1 MKKPVTLSTIGRTF
15 ATRGEC
21 RAYFRAMRA
30 RYSSG
35 EPLNRAD
42 RADLEALL
50 HRHPDRAALIGI
62 IGVAGFT
69 VAINEFGARCF
80 AVIRKD
86 GTRALFSLT
95 ACLTGRATPDD
106 DNGVSLTEL
115 LRMSSLANDPPLPPG
130 YMFAKG
136 LRSS

>member
-1 MKKPVTLSTIGRTF
+1 MTIKKPVTLSTGRTF

-50 HRHPDRAALIGI
+50 DRHPDRAALIGD

-80 AVIRKD
+80 AIVRDD
-86 GTRALFSLT
+86 GTRAVFSLT

-115 LRMSSLANDPPLPPG
+115 LRMSTLRDEPPLPPG
-130 YMFAKG
+130 YVFGKS
-136 LRSS
+136 LRS